1 MKPASQFSLLVFAP
15 VYIAFLLP
23 ALFLLPSGVLF
34 TLLAFVD
41 STVPLS
47 GAASYDMWIMGPVA
61 AAICLF
67 LAGRWLHHLF
77 LRRRSLRT
85 AWLVIWAV
93 SSAALFAGI
102 WIGLSV
108 LTSVGASDMP
118 GALFVTWTA
127 SMAAGLTLLAQALVI
142 PWLYAVSR
150 MLPRTPEPG

>member
-15 VYIAFLLP
+15 VLVAFLLP

-34 TLLAFVD
+34 TLLAVVD
-41 STVPLS
+41 PTVPLS
-47 GAASYDMWIMGPVA
+47 GAVSYDMWIIGPVA

-67 LAGRWLHHLF
+67 LVGKRLHSSS
-77 LRRRSLRT
+77 LRRRSPRA
-85 AWLVIWAV
+85 AWAVIWV
-93 SSAALFAGI
+93 VFSAALFIAI

-108 LTSVGASDMP
+108 LTSVGASDMTA
-118 GALFVTWTA
+118 ALFVTWTA

-150 MLPRTPEPG
+150 LPPGITEPG